1 MCKQDINHFLLSLIN
16 LSDKLNCLQSYITM
30 FLIVNIVFGEI
41 LSPELRLCLMIQEY
55 LLSYSTFHHFQLL
68 LSEARLHQDKNMM
81 RMY

>member
-1 MCKQDINHFLLSLIN
+1 MIN

-30 FLIVNIVFGEI
+30 LIIVNIIFGEI
-41 LSPELRLCLMIQEY
+41 LSPEFRLCLMIPEY

-68 LSEARLHQDKNMM
+68 LSEARFHQDKNMM

>member
-41 LSPELRLCLMIQEY
+41 LSSEFHLCLMIPES
-55 LLSYSTFHHFQLL
+55 LLSYSTFLQLL

>member
-1 MCKQDINHFLLSLIN
+1 MLI
-16 LSDKLNCLQSYITM
+16 
-30 FLIVNIVFGEI
+30 FVGEI
-41 LSPELRLCLMIQEY
+41 LSPEFRLCLMIQEY